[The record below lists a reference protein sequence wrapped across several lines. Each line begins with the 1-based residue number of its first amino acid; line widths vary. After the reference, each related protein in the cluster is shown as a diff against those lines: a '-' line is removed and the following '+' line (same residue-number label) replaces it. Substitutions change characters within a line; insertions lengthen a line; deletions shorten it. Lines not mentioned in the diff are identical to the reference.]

1 LVYGVNNITTLDPER
16 VKKLEQDVKQLT
28 GLQQSVANC
37 EEILAKNKDRFPT
50 LVNLDKVLKTQNSQ
64 IQSDIEE
71 LQESIKFFED
81 YVPKK

>member
-1 LVYGVNNITTLDPER
+1 
-16 VKKLEQDVKQLT
+16 
-28 GLQQSVANC
+28 VANC

-71 LQESIKFFED
+71 LQESITFFEN